1 MQDAL
6 TTFFS
11 QFEPVPWLCY
21 LFPVLALGILI
32 RCAVSLLTFRPEPE
46 VWAWLTTPDGAHI
59 PVTHWESLIGRGAGC
74 DVQLGYPTVSRTHAV
89 LTRYDDGSWTISDA
103 HSKSGVF
110 VNGKQ
115 TALSALRFGDVIT
128 MGGVN
133 FTLIPLTKE
142 QERIQAGTRTRAGHA
157 VHQVP
162 TLLLLTL
169 FQLLTAI
176 QLILGGCD
184 PALELTAF
192 GGLIGLEWALY
203 LALRAFRRTGFEA
216 ETLAFFLCTMGLAVV
231 SSSAPESLI
240 KELLAI
246 VAGVCVFLVVCWSLR
261 DLERAKTVRYL
272 AAVAGI
278 GLLAFNLLFGVEKF
292 GARNWIQLGGVSF
305 QPSEFVKVC
314 FIYVGASTL
323 SRLMAKRNIVL
334 FIAYSAVICACLALM
349 KDFGTAI
356 IFFVAFLVI
365 AFLRSG
371 NFATIA
377 LAIAATGFAGVLVLR
392 FLPYARNRFEAWGH
406 VWDYA
411 LTTGYSQ
418 TRSMMCIAS
427 GGLFGLGPGKGWLK
441 YVAASDTDLV
451 FAFVSEEWG
460 LIMAVLMVACIVILA
475 CFVVR
480 SAPAGRSCFY
490 TIGACAAVTVMVTQ
504 TILNVFGMADFLPLT
519 GVTFPFVS
527 NGGSSMVC
535 VWGLLAFIKAAD
547 TRQNASVAIRVPHG
561 VTPLPEEPPMREEPG
576 ERVFDIPEDAISVRP
591 AQPKAVPAKPTASIS
606 SAPKPQTAVHSAAP
620 VSGDWWKALSENC
633 KGQIPP
639 MYRAFLDLCGGVL
652 EGDQLTVFAP
662 DEITLNRLDNDRVR
676 GVLSAEAEKVSG
688 QPVRLLLR
696 EGEPPK
702 PSPEENLKQLL
713 QFGSQFD
720 NIEIK

>member
-110 VNGKQ
+110 VNGRQ

-192 GGLIGLEWALY
+192 GGLIALEWALY

-561 VTPLPEEPPMREEPG
+561 VTPLPEEPDAQEAAEEPAA
-576 ERVFDIPEDAISVRP
+576 ENPDAVWQRP
-591 AQPKAVPAKPTASIS
+591 AEK
-606 SAPKPQTAVHSAAP
+606 
-620 VSGDWWKALSENC
+620 
-633 KGQIPP
+633 
-639 MYRAFLDLCGGVL
+639 
-652 EGDQLTVFAP
+652 
-662 DEITLNRLDNDRVR
+662 
-676 GVLSAEAEKVSG
+676 EAC
-688 QPVRLLLR
+688 R
-696 EGEPPK
+696 
-702 PSPEENLKQLL
+702 
-713 QFGSQFD
+713 
-720 NIEIK
+720 

>member
-110 VNGKQ
+110 VNGRQ

-192 GGLIGLEWALY
+192 GGLIALEWALY

-323 SRLMAKRNIVL
+323 SRLMSKRNIVL

-561 VTPLPEEPPMREEPG
+561 VTPLPEEPDAQEAAEEPAA
-576 ERVFDIPEDAISVRP
+576 ENPDAVWQRP
-591 AQPKAVPAKPTASIS
+591 AEK
-606 SAPKPQTAVHSAAP
+606 
-620 VSGDWWKALSENC
+620 
-633 KGQIPP
+633 
-639 MYRAFLDLCGGVL
+639 
-652 EGDQLTVFAP
+652 
-662 DEITLNRLDNDRVR
+662 
-676 GVLSAEAEKVSG
+676 EAC
-688 QPVRLLLR
+688 R
-696 EGEPPK
+696 
-702 PSPEENLKQLL
+702 
-713 QFGSQFD
+713 
-720 NIEIK
+720 

>member
-110 VNGKQ
+110 VNGRQ

-246 VAGVCVFLVVCWSLR
+246 VAGVCVLLVVCWSLR

-561 VTPLPEEPPMREEPG
+561 VTPLPEEPDAQEAAEEPAA
-576 ERVFDIPEDAISVRP
+576 ENPDAVWQRP
-591 AQPKAVPAKPTASIS
+591 AGK
-606 SAPKPQTAVHSAAP
+606 
-620 VSGDWWKALSENC
+620 
-633 KGQIPP
+633 
-639 MYRAFLDLCGGVL
+639 
-652 EGDQLTVFAP
+652 
-662 DEITLNRLDNDRVR
+662 
-676 GVLSAEAEKVSG
+676 EAC
-688 QPVRLLLR
+688 R
-696 EGEPPK
+696 
-702 PSPEENLKQLL
+702 
-713 QFGSQFD
+713 
-720 NIEIK
+720 

>member
-110 VNGKQ
+110 VNGRQ

-192 GGLIGLEWALY
+192 GGLIALEWALY

-561 VTPLPEEPPMREEPG
+561 VTPLPEEPDAQEAADEPAA
-576 ERVFDIPEDAISVRP
+576 EDPDAVWQRP
-591 AQPKAVPAKPTASIS
+591 AGKEACIQPARRLFQNIA
-606 SAPKPQTAVHSAAP
+606 
-620 VSGDWWKALSENC
+620 ALS
-633 KGQIPP
+633 KL
-639 MYRAFLDLCGGVL
+639 R
-652 EGDQLTVFAP
+652 
-662 DEITLNRLDNDRVR
+662 RV
-676 GVLSAEAEKVSG
+676 
-688 QPVRLLLR
+688 
-696 EGEPPK
+696 
-702 PSPEENLKQLL
+702 
-713 QFGSQFD
+713 
-720 NIEIK
+720 

>member
-561 VTPLPEEPPMREEPG
+561 VTPLPEEPDAQEAAEEPAA
-576 ERVFDIPEDAISVRP
+576 EDPDAVWQRP
-591 AQPKAVPAKPTASIS
+591 AEK
-606 SAPKPQTAVHSAAP
+606 
-620 VSGDWWKALSENC
+620 
-633 KGQIPP
+633 
-639 MYRAFLDLCGGVL
+639 
-652 EGDQLTVFAP
+652 
-662 DEITLNRLDNDRVR
+662 
-676 GVLSAEAEKVSG
+676 EAC
-688 QPVRLLLR
+688 R
-696 EGEPPK
+696 
-702 PSPEENLKQLL
+702 
-713 QFGSQFD
+713 
-720 NIEIK
+720 

>member
-157 VHQVP
+157 VHQMP

-261 DLERAKTVRYL
+261 NLERAKTVRYL

-460 LIMAVLMVACIVILA
+460 LIMAVLMVTCIVILA

-561 VTPLPEEPPMREEPG
+561 VTPLPEEPDAQEAAEEPAA
-576 ERVFDIPEDAISVRP
+576 EDPDAVWQRP
-591 AQPKAVPAKPTASIS
+591 AGK
-606 SAPKPQTAVHSAAP
+606 
-620 VSGDWWKALSENC
+620 
-633 KGQIPP
+633 
-639 MYRAFLDLCGGVL
+639 
-652 EGDQLTVFAP
+652 
-662 DEITLNRLDNDRVR
+662 
-676 GVLSAEAEKVSG
+676 EA
-688 QPVRLLLR
+688 RR
-696 EGEPPK
+696 
-702 PSPEENLKQLL
+702 
-713 QFGSQFD
+713 
-720 NIEIK
+720 

>member
-74 DVQLGYPTVSRTHAV
+74 DVHLGYPTVSRTHAV

-110 VNGKQ
+110 VNGRQ

-561 VTPLPEEPPMREEPG
+561 VTPLPEEPDAQEAAEEPAA
-576 ERVFDIPEDAISVRP
+576 EDPDAVWQRP
-591 AQPKAVPAKPTASIS
+591 AGK
-606 SAPKPQTAVHSAAP
+606 
-620 VSGDWWKALSENC
+620 
-633 KGQIPP
+633 
-639 MYRAFLDLCGGVL
+639 
-652 EGDQLTVFAP
+652 
-662 DEITLNRLDNDRVR
+662 
-676 GVLSAEAEKVSG
+676 EAC
-688 QPVRLLLR
+688 R
-696 EGEPPK
+696 
-702 PSPEENLKQLL
+702 
-713 QFGSQFD
+713 
-720 NIEIK
+720 

>member
-110 VNGKQ
+110 VNGRQ

-356 IFFVAFLVI
+356 IFFVAILVI

-561 VTPLPEEPPMREEPG
+561 VTPLPEEPDAQEAAEEPAA
-576 ERVFDIPEDAISVRP
+576 EDPDAVWQRP
-591 AQPKAVPAKPTASIS
+591 AGK
-606 SAPKPQTAVHSAAP
+606 
-620 VSGDWWKALSENC
+620 
-633 KGQIPP
+633 
-639 MYRAFLDLCGGVL
+639 
-652 EGDQLTVFAP
+652 
-662 DEITLNRLDNDRVR
+662 
-676 GVLSAEAEKVSG
+676 EAC
-688 QPVRLLLR
+688 R
-696 EGEPPK
+696 
-702 PSPEENLKQLL
+702 
-713 QFGSQFD
+713 
-720 NIEIK
+720 

>member
-192 GGLIGLEWALY
+192 GGLIALEWALY

-460 LIMAVLMVACIVILA
+460 LIMAVLMVVCIVILA

-561 VTPLPEEPPMREEPG
+561 VTPLPEEPDAQEAAEEPAA
-576 ERVFDIPEDAISVRP
+576 EDPDAVWQRP
-591 AQPKAVPAKPTASIS
+591 AGK
-606 SAPKPQTAVHSAAP
+606 
-620 VSGDWWKALSENC
+620 
-633 KGQIPP
+633 
-639 MYRAFLDLCGGVL
+639 
-652 EGDQLTVFAP
+652 
-662 DEITLNRLDNDRVR
+662 
-676 GVLSAEAEKVSG
+676 EAC
-688 QPVRLLLR
+688 R
-696 EGEPPK
+696 
-702 PSPEENLKQLL
+702 
-713 QFGSQFD
+713 
-720 NIEIK
+720 

>member
-110 VNGKQ
+110 VNGRQ

-203 LALRAFRRTGFEA
+203 LASRAFRRTGFEA

-561 VTPLPEEPPMREEPG
+561 VTPLPEEPDAQEAAEEPAA
-576 ERVFDIPEDAISVRP
+576 EDPDAVWQRP
-591 AQPKAVPAKPTASIS
+591 AGK
-606 SAPKPQTAVHSAAP
+606 
-620 VSGDWWKALSENC
+620 
-633 KGQIPP
+633 
-639 MYRAFLDLCGGVL
+639 
-652 EGDQLTVFAP
+652 
-662 DEITLNRLDNDRVR
+662 
-676 GVLSAEAEKVSG
+676 EAC
-688 QPVRLLLR
+688 R
-696 EGEPPK
+696 
-702 PSPEENLKQLL
+702 
-713 QFGSQFD
+713 
-720 NIEIK
+720 

>member
-169 FQLLTAI
+169 FQLLTAV
-176 QLILGGCD
+176 QLILGGCE

-377 LAIAATGFAGVLVLR
+377 LAIAATGFAGVLVPR

-561 VTPLPEEPPMREEPG
+561 VTPLPEEPDAQEAAEEPAA
-576 ERVFDIPEDAISVRP
+576 EDPDAVWQRP
-591 AQPKAVPAKPTASIS
+591 AGK
-606 SAPKPQTAVHSAAP
+606 
-620 VSGDWWKALSENC
+620 
-633 KGQIPP
+633 
-639 MYRAFLDLCGGVL
+639 
-652 EGDQLTVFAP
+652 
-662 DEITLNRLDNDRVR
+662 
-676 GVLSAEAEKVSG
+676 EAC
-688 QPVRLLLR
+688 R
-696 EGEPPK
+696 
-702 PSPEENLKQLL
+702 
-713 QFGSQFD
+713 
-720 NIEIK
+720 

>member
-110 VNGKQ
+110 VNGRQ

-157 VHQVP
+157 VHQMP

-519 GVTFPFVS
+519 GVTLPFVS

-561 VTPLPEEPPMREEPG
+561 VTPLPEEPDAQETAEEPAA
-576 ERVFDIPEDAISVRP
+576 EDPDAVWQRP
-591 AQPKAVPAKPTASIS
+591 AGK
-606 SAPKPQTAVHSAAP
+606 
-620 VSGDWWKALSENC
+620 
-633 KGQIPP
+633 
-639 MYRAFLDLCGGVL
+639 
-652 EGDQLTVFAP
+652 
-662 DEITLNRLDNDRVR
+662 
-676 GVLSAEAEKVSG
+676 EAC
-688 QPVRLLLR
+688 R
-696 EGEPPK
+696 
-702 PSPEENLKQLL
+702 
-713 QFGSQFD
+713 
-720 NIEIK
+720 

>member
-32 RCAVSLLTFRPEPE
+32 RCAVSLLTFQPEPE

-59 PVTHWESLIGRGAGC
+59 PVTHWESLIGRGTGC

-128 MGGVN
+128 MGGIN

-169 FQLLTAI
+169 FQLLAAL

-184 PALELTAF
+184 AALELTAF

-203 LALRAFRRTGFEA
+203 LGLRIFRRTGFEA

-261 DLERAKTVRYL
+261 DLERAKAVRYL

-305 QPSEFVKVC
+305 QPSELVKICFV
-314 FIYVGASTL
+314 YAGASTL
-323 SRLMAKRNIVL
+323 HRLMAKRNLVM
-334 FIAYSAVICACLALM
+334 FIGYSAAICGCLALM
-349 KDFGTAI
+349 NDFGTAI

-371 NFATIA
+371 DVATIA
-377 LAIAATGFAGVLVLR
+377 LACAGTGFAGVLALR
-392 FLPYARNRFEAWGH
+392 FKPYALKRFSAWGH
-406 VWDYA
+406 VWENA

-418 TRSMMCIAS
+418 TRAMMCIAS
-427 GGLFGLGPGKGWLK
+427 GGLFGLGAGKGWLHN
-441 YVAASDTDLV
+441 VGAADTDLV
-451 FAFVSEEWG
+451 FALVSEEWG
-460 LIMAVLMVACIVILA
+460 LILAVTLVAAIAVLAV
-475 CFVVR
+475 FVVR
-480 SAPAGRSCFY
+480 SAPVGRSCFY
-490 TIGACAAVTVMVTQ
+490 TIGACAAVTILVTQ
-504 TILNVFGMADFLPLT
+504 AILNVFGTVDILPLT

-527 NGGSSMVC
+527 NGGSSMLC
-535 VWGLLAFIKAAD
+535 VWGLLAFVKAAD
-547 TRQNASVAIRVPHG
+547 TRQNASFAIR
-561 VTPLPEEPPMREEPG
+561 LPGR
-576 ERVFDIPEDAISVRP
+576 
-591 AQPKAVPAKPTASIS
+591 
-606 SAPKPQTAVHSAAP
+606 
-620 VSGDWWKALSENC
+620 
-633 KGQIPP
+633 KG
-639 MYRAFLDLCGGVL
+639 A
-652 EGDQLTVFAP
+652 
-662 DEITLNRLDNDRVR
+662 
-676 GVLSAEAEKVSG
+676 
-688 QPVRLLLR
+688 
-696 EGEPPK
+696 
-702 PSPEENLKQLL
+702 
-713 QFGSQFD
+713 
-720 NIEIK
+720 

>member
-32 RCAVSLLTFRPEPE
+32 RCAVSLLTVRPEPE

-157 VHQVP
+157 VHQMP

-561 VTPLPEEPPMREEPG
+561 VTPLPEEPDAQEAAEEPAA
-576 ERVFDIPEDAISVRP
+576 EDPDAVWQRP
-591 AQPKAVPAKPTASIS
+591 AGK
-606 SAPKPQTAVHSAAP
+606 
-620 VSGDWWKALSENC
+620 
-633 KGQIPP
+633 
-639 MYRAFLDLCGGVL
+639 
-652 EGDQLTVFAP
+652 
-662 DEITLNRLDNDRVR
+662 
-676 GVLSAEAEKVSG
+676 EAC
-688 QPVRLLLR
+688 R
-696 EGEPPK
+696 
-702 PSPEENLKQLL
+702 
-713 QFGSQFD
+713 
-720 NIEIK
+720 

>member
-110 VNGKQ
+110 VNGRQ

-203 LALRAFRRTGFEA
+203 LALRAVRRTGFEA

-561 VTPLPEEPPMREEPG
+561 VTPLPEEPDAQEAAEEPAA
-576 ERVFDIPEDAISVRP
+576 EDPDAVWQRP
-591 AQPKAVPAKPTASIS
+591 AGK
-606 SAPKPQTAVHSAAP
+606 
-620 VSGDWWKALSENC
+620 
-633 KGQIPP
+633 
-639 MYRAFLDLCGGVL
+639 
-652 EGDQLTVFAP
+652 
-662 DEITLNRLDNDRVR
+662 
-676 GVLSAEAEKVSG
+676 EAC
-688 QPVRLLLR
+688 R
-696 EGEPPK
+696 
-702 PSPEENLKQLL
+702 
-713 QFGSQFD
+713 
-720 NIEIK
+720 

>member
-110 VNGKQ
+110 VNGRQ

-261 DLERAKTVRYL
+261 DLERAKAVRYL

-292 GARNWIQLGGVSF
+292 GARTWIQLGGVSL

-561 VTPLPEEPPMREEPG
+561 VTPLPEEPDAQEAAKEPAA
-576 ERVFDIPEDAISVRP
+576 EDPDAVWQRP
-591 AQPKAVPAKPTASIS
+591 AGKEA
-606 SAPKPQTAVHSAAP
+606 
-620 VSGDWWKALSENC
+620 C
-633 KGQIPP
+633 K
-639 MYRAFLDLCGGVL
+639 
-652 EGDQLTVFAP
+652 
-662 DEITLNRLDNDRVR
+662 
-676 GVLSAEAEKVSG
+676 
-688 QPVRLLLR
+688 
-696 EGEPPK
+696 
-702 PSPEENLKQLL
+702 
-713 QFGSQFD
+713 
-720 NIEIK
+720 

>member
-157 VHQVP
+157 VHQMP

-261 DLERAKTVRYL
+261 NLERAKTVRYL

-561 VTPLPEEPPMREEPG
+561 VTPLPEEPDAQEAAEEPAA
-576 ERVFDIPEDAISVRP
+576 EDPDAVWQRP
-591 AQPKAVPAKPTASIS
+591 AGK
-606 SAPKPQTAVHSAAP
+606 
-620 VSGDWWKALSENC
+620 
-633 KGQIPP
+633 
-639 MYRAFLDLCGGVL
+639 
-652 EGDQLTVFAP
+652 
-662 DEITLNRLDNDRVR
+662 
-676 GVLSAEAEKVSG
+676 EAC
-688 QPVRLLLR
+688 R
-696 EGEPPK
+696 
-702 PSPEENLKQLL
+702 
-713 QFGSQFD
+713 
-720 NIEIK
+720 

>member
-460 LIMAVLMVACIVILA
+460 LIMAVLMVTCIVILA

-561 VTPLPEEPPMREEPG
+561 VTPLPEEPDAQEAAEEPAA
-576 ERVFDIPEDAISVRP
+576 ENPDAVWQRP
-591 AQPKAVPAKPTASIS
+591 AGK
-606 SAPKPQTAVHSAAP
+606 
-620 VSGDWWKALSENC
+620 
-633 KGQIPP
+633 
-639 MYRAFLDLCGGVL
+639 
-652 EGDQLTVFAP
+652 
-662 DEITLNRLDNDRVR
+662 
-676 GVLSAEAEKVSG
+676 EAC
-688 QPVRLLLR
+688 R
-696 EGEPPK
+696 
-702 PSPEENLKQLL
+702 
-713 QFGSQFD
+713 
-720 NIEIK
+720 

>member
-169 FQLLTAI
+169 FQLLTAV

-561 VTPLPEEPPMREEPG
+561 ITPLPEEPDAQEAAEEPAA
-576 ERVFDIPEDAISVRP
+576 EDPDAVWQRP
-591 AQPKAVPAKPTASIS
+591 AGK
-606 SAPKPQTAVHSAAP
+606 
-620 VSGDWWKALSENC
+620 
-633 KGQIPP
+633 
-639 MYRAFLDLCGGVL
+639 
-652 EGDQLTVFAP
+652 
-662 DEITLNRLDNDRVR
+662 
-676 GVLSAEAEKVSG
+676 EAC
-688 QPVRLLLR
+688 R
-696 EGEPPK
+696 
-702 PSPEENLKQLL
+702 
-713 QFGSQFD
+713 
-720 NIEIK
+720 

>member
-110 VNGKQ
+110 VNGRQ

-142 QERIQAGTRTRAGHA
+142 QERIQAGIRTRAGHA

-561 VTPLPEEPPMREEPG
+561 VTPLPEEPDAQEAAEEPAA
-576 ERVFDIPEDAISVRP
+576 ENPDAVWQRP
-591 AQPKAVPAKPTASIS
+591 AGK
-606 SAPKPQTAVHSAAP
+606 
-620 VSGDWWKALSENC
+620 
-633 KGQIPP
+633 
-639 MYRAFLDLCGGVL
+639 
-652 EGDQLTVFAP
+652 
-662 DEITLNRLDNDRVR
+662 
-676 GVLSAEAEKVSG
+676 EAC
-688 QPVRLLLR
+688 R
-696 EGEPPK
+696 
-702 PSPEENLKQLL
+702 
-713 QFGSQFD
+713 
-720 NIEIK
+720 

>member
-21 LFPVLALGILI
+21 LFPVLALGLLI

-157 VHQVP
+157 VHQMP

-451 FAFVSEEWG
+451 FAFGSEEWG

-561 VTPLPEEPPMREEPG
+561 VTPLPEEPDAQEAADEPAA
-576 ERVFDIPEDAISVRP
+576 EDPDAVWQRP
-591 AQPKAVPAKPTASIS
+591 AGK
-606 SAPKPQTAVHSAAP
+606 
-620 VSGDWWKALSENC
+620 
-633 KGQIPP
+633 
-639 MYRAFLDLCGGVL
+639 
-652 EGDQLTVFAP
+652 
-662 DEITLNRLDNDRVR
+662 
-676 GVLSAEAEKVSG
+676 EAC
-688 QPVRLLLR
+688 R
-696 EGEPPK
+696 
-702 PSPEENLKQLL
+702 
-713 QFGSQFD
+713 
-720 NIEIK
+720 

>member
-110 VNGKQ
+110 VNGRQ

-157 VHQVP
+157 VHQMP

-192 GGLIGLEWALY
+192 GGLEWALY

-561 VTPLPEEPPMREEPG
+561 VTPLPEEPDAQEAAEEPAA
-576 ERVFDIPEDAISVRP
+576 EDPDAVWQRP
-591 AQPKAVPAKPTASIS
+591 AGK
-606 SAPKPQTAVHSAAP
+606 
-620 VSGDWWKALSENC
+620 
-633 KGQIPP
+633 
-639 MYRAFLDLCGGVL
+639 
-652 EGDQLTVFAP
+652 
-662 DEITLNRLDNDRVR
+662 
-676 GVLSAEAEKVSG
+676 EAC
-688 QPVRLLLR
+688 R
-696 EGEPPK
+696 
-702 PSPEENLKQLL
+702 
-713 QFGSQFD
+713 
-720 NIEIK
+720 

>member
-192 GGLIGLEWALY
+192 GGLIALEWALY

-323 SRLMAKRNIVL
+323 SRLMSKRNIVL

-561 VTPLPEEPPMREEPG
+561 VTPLPEEPDAQEAAEEPAA
-576 ERVFDIPEDAISVRP
+576 EDPDAVWQCP
-591 AQPKAVPAKPTASIS
+591 AGK
-606 SAPKPQTAVHSAAP
+606 
-620 VSGDWWKALSENC
+620 
-633 KGQIPP
+633 
-639 MYRAFLDLCGGVL
+639 
-652 EGDQLTVFAP
+652 
-662 DEITLNRLDNDRVR
+662 
-676 GVLSAEAEKVSG
+676 EAC
-688 QPVRLLLR
+688 R
-696 EGEPPK
+696 
-702 PSPEENLKQLL
+702 
-713 QFGSQFD
+713 
-720 NIEIK
+720 

>member
-110 VNGKQ
+110 VNGRQ

-176 QLILGGCD
+176 QLILGGCE

-192 GGLIGLEWALY
+192 GGLIALEWALY

-323 SRLMAKRNIVL
+323 SRLMSKRNIVL

-561 VTPLPEEPPMREEPG
+561 VTPLPEEPDAQEAAEEPAA
-576 ERVFDIPEDAISVRP
+576 EDPDAVWQRP
-591 AQPKAVPAKPTASIS
+591 AGK
-606 SAPKPQTAVHSAAP
+606 
-620 VSGDWWKALSENC
+620 
-633 KGQIPP
+633 
-639 MYRAFLDLCGGVL
+639 
-652 EGDQLTVFAP
+652 
-662 DEITLNRLDNDRVR
+662 
-676 GVLSAEAEKVSG
+676 EAC
-688 QPVRLLLR
+688 R
-696 EGEPPK
+696 
-702 PSPEENLKQLL
+702 
-713 QFGSQFD
+713 
-720 NIEIK
+720 

>member
-110 VNGKQ
+110 VNGRQ

-278 GLLAFNLLFGVEKF
+278 GLLALNLLFGVEKF

-561 VTPLPEEPPMREEPG
+561 VTPLPEEPDAQEAAEEPAA
-576 ERVFDIPEDAISVRP
+576 EDPDAVWQRP
-591 AQPKAVPAKPTASIS
+591 AGK
-606 SAPKPQTAVHSAAP
+606 
-620 VSGDWWKALSENC
+620 
-633 KGQIPP
+633 
-639 MYRAFLDLCGGVL
+639 
-652 EGDQLTVFAP
+652 
-662 DEITLNRLDNDRVR
+662 
-676 GVLSAEAEKVSG
+676 EAC
-688 QPVRLLLR
+688 R
-696 EGEPPK
+696 
-702 PSPEENLKQLL
+702 
-713 QFGSQFD
+713 
-720 NIEIK
+720 

>member
-110 VNGKQ
+110 VNGRQ

-460 LIMAVLMVACIVILA
+460 LIMAVLMVACIVILT

-561 VTPLPEEPPMREEPG
+561 VTPLPEEPDAQEAAEEPAA
-576 ERVFDIPEDAISVRP
+576 EDPDAVWQRP
-591 AQPKAVPAKPTASIS
+591 AGK
-606 SAPKPQTAVHSAAP
+606 
-620 VSGDWWKALSENC
+620 
-633 KGQIPP
+633 
-639 MYRAFLDLCGGVL
+639 
-652 EGDQLTVFAP
+652 
-662 DEITLNRLDNDRVR
+662 
-676 GVLSAEAEKVSG
+676 EA
-688 QPVRLLLR
+688 RR
-696 EGEPPK
+696 
-702 PSPEENLKQLL
+702 
-713 QFGSQFD
+713 
-720 NIEIK
+720 

>member
-6 TTFFS
+6 TMFFS

-59 PVTHWESLIGRGAGC
+59 PVTHWESLVGRGAGC

-169 FQLLTAI
+169 FQLLTAV
-176 QLILGGCD
+176 QLILGGCE

-561 VTPLPEEPPMREEPG
+561 VTPLPEEPDAQEAAEEPAA
-576 ERVFDIPEDAISVRP
+576 EDPDAVWQRP
-591 AQPKAVPAKPTASIS
+591 AGK
-606 SAPKPQTAVHSAAP
+606 
-620 VSGDWWKALSENC
+620 
-633 KGQIPP
+633 
-639 MYRAFLDLCGGVL
+639 
-652 EGDQLTVFAP
+652 
-662 DEITLNRLDNDRVR
+662 
-676 GVLSAEAEKVSG
+676 EAC
-688 QPVRLLLR
+688 R
-696 EGEPPK
+696 
-702 PSPEENLKQLL
+702 
-713 QFGSQFD
+713 
-720 NIEIK
+720 

>member
-157 VHQVP
+157 VHQMP

-261 DLERAKTVRYL
+261 NLERAKTVRYL

-561 VTPLPEEPPMREEPG
+561 VTPLPEEPDAQEAAEEPAA
-576 ERVFDIPEDAISVRP
+576 EEPDAVWQRP
-591 AQPKAVPAKPTASIS
+591 AGK
-606 SAPKPQTAVHSAAP
+606 
-620 VSGDWWKALSENC
+620 
-633 KGQIPP
+633 
-639 MYRAFLDLCGGVL
+639 
-652 EGDQLTVFAP
+652 
-662 DEITLNRLDNDRVR
+662 
-676 GVLSAEAEKVSG
+676 EAC
-688 QPVRLLLR
+688 R
-696 EGEPPK
+696 
-702 PSPEENLKQLL
+702 
-713 QFGSQFD
+713 
-720 NIEIK
+720 

>member
-157 VHQVP
+157 VHQMP

-561 VTPLPEEPPMREEPG
+561 ITPLPEEPDAQEAAEEPAA
-576 ERVFDIPEDAISVRP
+576 EDPDAVWQRP
-591 AQPKAVPAKPTASIS
+591 AGK
-606 SAPKPQTAVHSAAP
+606 
-620 VSGDWWKALSENC
+620 
-633 KGQIPP
+633 
-639 MYRAFLDLCGGVL
+639 
-652 EGDQLTVFAP
+652 
-662 DEITLNRLDNDRVR
+662 
-676 GVLSAEAEKVSG
+676 EAC
-688 QPVRLLLR
+688 R
-696 EGEPPK
+696 
-702 PSPEENLKQLL
+702 
-713 QFGSQFD
+713 
-720 NIEIK
+720 

>member
-110 VNGKQ
+110 VNGRQ

-527 NGGSSMVC
+527 NGGASMVC

-561 VTPLPEEPPMREEPG
+561 VTPLPEEPDAQEAAEEPAA
-576 ERVFDIPEDAISVRP
+576 EDPDAVWQRP
-591 AQPKAVPAKPTASIS
+591 AGK
-606 SAPKPQTAVHSAAP
+606 
-620 VSGDWWKALSENC
+620 
-633 KGQIPP
+633 
-639 MYRAFLDLCGGVL
+639 
-652 EGDQLTVFAP
+652 
-662 DEITLNRLDNDRVR
+662 
-676 GVLSAEAEKVSG
+676 EAC
-688 QPVRLLLR
+688 R
-696 EGEPPK
+696 
-702 PSPEENLKQLL
+702 
-713 QFGSQFD
+713 
-720 NIEIK
+720 

>member
-110 VNGKQ
+110 VNGRQ

-169 FQLLTAI
+169 FQLLTAV
-176 QLILGGCD
+176 QLILGGCE

-519 GVTFPFVS
+519 GVTLPFVS

-561 VTPLPEEPPMREEPG
+561 VTPLPEEPDAQETAEEPAA
-576 ERVFDIPEDAISVRP
+576 EDPDAVWQRP
-591 AQPKAVPAKPTASIS
+591 AGK
-606 SAPKPQTAVHSAAP
+606 
-620 VSGDWWKALSENC
+620 
-633 KGQIPP
+633 
-639 MYRAFLDLCGGVL
+639 
-652 EGDQLTVFAP
+652 
-662 DEITLNRLDNDRVR
+662 
-676 GVLSAEAEKVSG
+676 EAC
-688 QPVRLLLR
+688 R
-696 EGEPPK
+696 
-702 PSPEENLKQLL
+702 
-713 QFGSQFD
+713 
-720 NIEIK
+720 